1 MKDINDNVTANLPY
15 DQSYIDWLQ
24 KMRQRVAEIKVP
36 LYETDADR
44 GVLWNTYLAYLAPE
58 IRQEHT
64 CFCCQHFF
72 KLYAHLVYFED
83 GVMKSVFWKAAE
95 CAAENKSAVEALE
108 LAVQSKRATNRFW
121 IDGVCAGEYVKG
133 GFDHIAAKLP
143 DTATVTSGMTAY
155 ARIGKNKEDLKNM
168 RVSLNTLNRKTVQ
181 TALTLLKSGKLA
193 RSEVAISQA
202 EFLLSLYSMD
212 KMQFLLAVSEAPD
225 GFLHPRSSMISTLLE
240 DIEKGKNTE
249 QISASWALK
258 MDPLAYQ
265 RPQAAPSG
273 GQIERAEKL
282 FAEMGLATALQRRWA
297 GPEDLDPHAF
307 WMPPAAKEQ
316 ATKGLFG
323 HLKTKQSGELL
334 VSQQPVEIT
343 FTKFLKSVLP
353 TAEAVQLISG
363 SVYGC
368 SAASDLNSKPL
379 LQWDDGGANRKTYSL
394 WAQTAYTLEL
404 ADFGVKSGVEI
415 RGAVYGGWMDG
426 PESKS
431 HHGQRGWWYADAEK
445 YPLFYSALFP
455 EFLRSELREVRS
467 VIEAYNKQARKS
479 NGMPSS
485 LVVCVGIVG
494 SIVHVKSGDTVLA
507 YRIDRWD

>member
-1 MKDINDNVTANLPY
+1 MKDVADNVTGELPY
-15 DQSYIDWLQ
+15 DADYMAWLNA
-24 KMRQRVAEIKVP
+24 MRQRVASISS
-36 LYETDADR
+36 LIYETDADR
-44 GVLWNTYLAYLAPE
+44 GVLWNTYLAYLPQE
-58 IRQEHT
+58 VRQVHT
-64 CFCCQHFF
+64 CWCCQHFF

-83 GVMKSVFWKAAE
+83 GVMKPVFWKAAE
-95 CAAENKSAVEALE
+95 CAAENKSAVAALE
-108 LAVQSKRATNRFW
+108 LAVQAKRVTNRFW
-121 IDGVCAGEYVKG
+121 IDGMYAGEYVKG

-181 TALTLLKSGKLA
+181 TALTLLKSGKLV
-193 RSEVAISQA
+193 RSEVAIAQA

-343 FTKFLKSVLP
+343 FVKFLKTVLP
-353 TAEAVQLISG
+353 TAEVIQLISG
-363 SVYGC
+363 RIYGC
-368 SAASDLNSKPL
+368 STAADPNSKPM
-379 LQWDDGGANRKTYSL
+379 LQWDDGGANRKSYAMWS
-394 WAQTAYTLEL
+394 QTPYPYQLV
-404 ADFGVKSGVEI
+404 DFGAKSGVEI

-431 HHGQRGWWYADAEK
+431 HHGQRGWWYADAK
-445 YPLFYSALFP
+445 KHPQFYSALFP

-467 VIEAYNKQARKS
+467 VIEANNEQVRES
-479 NGMPSS
+479 NGNPST
-485 LVVCVGIVG
+485 LVVCAELVG